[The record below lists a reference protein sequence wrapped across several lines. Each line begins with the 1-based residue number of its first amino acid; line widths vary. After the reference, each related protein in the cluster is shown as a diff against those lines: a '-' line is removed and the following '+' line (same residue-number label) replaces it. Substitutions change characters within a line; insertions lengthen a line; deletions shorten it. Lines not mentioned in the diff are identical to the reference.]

1 MRADTICLPV
11 QLDGLVDWFA
21 RACLRTRSLM
31 PRQPTMRAIT
41 NRSEQMLAICKRKKS
56 GSQRDGTV
64 MSEGRVRRTTPETM
78 WVVESAREEAA
89 AETGATA
96 AEVAAALW
104 AVPDPEAV
112 AEGVNVAEP
121 R

>member
-1 MRADTICLPV
+1 
-11 QLDGLVDWFA
+11 
-21 RACLRTRSLM
+21 
-31 PRQPTMRAIT
+31 
-41 NRSEQMLAICKRKKS
+41 MLAICKRKKS

-64 MSEGRVRRTTPETM
+64 MSEGRVGRTTPETM
-78 WVVESAREEAA
+78 WVVESAREEAT

-96 AEVAAALW
+96 AEVAVA
-104 AVPDPEAV
+104 PDPEAV